1 LTPIDDTRAK
11 TNKELRSF
19 GLSVGAVFGVL
30 GALGFWSDSY
40 EIGAG
45 RWTLFALAAALIL
58 PGALAPRALA
68 LPYRL
73 WMAIAGVM
81 NRVMT
86 ILLLTVFFVVII
98 TPIGLVQRLFSK
110 KGLHEPPKPPGESY
124 WRLPDPDPRGKERYE
139 QPF

>member
-1 LTPIDDTRAK
+1 MRT

-19 GLSVGAVFGVL
+19 GLSVGAVFGTL
-30 GALGFWSDSY
+30 GALGFWRDSY
-40 EIGAG
+40 AIGAG
-45 RWTLFALAAALIL
+45 RWTLFALSASLIL
-58 PGALAPRALA
+58 LGALAPRALA

-73 WMAIAGVM
+73 WMAMAGVM

-86 ILLLTVFFVVII
+86 LLLLTVFFVLII
-98 TPIGLVQRLFSK
+98 TPVGIAQRLLSR
-110 KGLHEPPKPPGESY
+110 KGLQAPAKPPGESY